1 MPALPNSPQNPND
14 DANSSLRPSA
24 RDSLRETVRQA
35 ARQIESRIIIDTLQK
50 HRWNRRRTAEAL
62 NISYR
67 SLMYKMKNGNLRNE
81 GPISLGREE

>member
-1 MPALPNSPQNPND
+1 MPALPNSPQKPND
-14 DANSSLRPSA
+14 DVKSGLRPSA

-35 ARQIESRIIIDTLQK
+35 ARQIESRIIMDALQK

-67 SLMYKMKNGNLRNE
+67 SLMYKMKNGNLRHE
-81 GPISLGREE
+81 GSVSRGQEE